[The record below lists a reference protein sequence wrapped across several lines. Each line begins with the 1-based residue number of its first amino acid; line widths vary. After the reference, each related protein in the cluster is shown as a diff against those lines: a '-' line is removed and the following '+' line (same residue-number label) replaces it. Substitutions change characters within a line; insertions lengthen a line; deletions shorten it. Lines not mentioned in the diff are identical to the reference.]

1 MVFGEPSRRELEED
15 LAVARRDA
23 DFQRGLAD
31 GARSN
36 AQQLEKER
44 DDARIIGRIT
54 DVAEHALKQAEK
66 SGEVQ
71 ISAAQ
76 TAEEVVKAR
85 YVDHATAQH
94 ADEMI
99 TEHADAIRMEK
110 GPGWDGEI
118 RDHLDEKF
126 SSDGTYD
133 RVKRDTEADAIRTV
147 AETLREE
154 IRQKEKDRLASPEE
168 QERLRIKAQKLM
180 EESGDASRIREA
192 AQKEAEQIA
201 LEEAQRDIEQ
211 EEEAR
216 KPEYVTGFKSDWREG
231 NQGQRYAQSV
241 RSRLESKW
249 NGKAIE
255 ELEEEIQDEE
265 FKRLREERVKRET
278 EALKQ
283 EKFYA
288 EQLAEF
294 SKGGIETTKIPEG
307 SSLTIYLGEIESFD
321 TRKQNERGNWHNTQG
336 RRVAAKRILKV
347 TALND
352 GRFAVDHDS
361 LEQSDSVYEQAAA
374 IEHGM
379 IIHLGRREIDKSN
392 GDESPR
398 LNEVLREGIVLY
410 YDDDKTDENITDTRL
425 PIANIEI
432 NGTSAL
438 VDIEEARLA
447 S

>member
-1 MVFGEPSRRELEED
+1 MAFGEPSRRDLEAD
-15 LAVARRDA
+15 LAAARRDV
-23 DFQRGLAD
+23 DFQRSLAD

-44 DDARIIGRIT
+44 DDARTIGRIT

-118 RDHLDEKF
+118 RDHLDGKF

-133 RVKRDTEADAIRTV
+133 RVKRDTEADAIRAV

-154 IRQKEKDRLASPEE
+154 IRQKEKNRLASPEE
-168 QERLRIKAQKLM
+168 QERLRVEAQKLM
-180 EESGDASRIREA
+180 EESGDAFRIREA
-192 AQKEAEQIA
+192 TQKEAEQTA
-201 LEEAQRDIEQ
+201 LEEVQRDIEQ

-216 KPEYVTGFKSDWREG
+216 KPEYVTSFKSDWREANEG
-231 NQGQRYAQSV
+231 KRYTTSV
-241 RSRLESKW
+241 RKRLEKKW
-249 NGKAIE
+249 NEAAIE
-255 ELEEEIQDEE
+255 ELEDEIDDEE
-265 FKRLREERVKRET
+265 FKRLRNERVKRET
-278 EALKQ
+278 EALEK
-283 EKFYA
+283 EKFFA

-294 SKGGIETTKIPEG
+294 TKSGIETMDIPQG
-307 SSLTIYLGEIESFD
+307 ASVTLYLGETE
-321 TRKQNERGNWHNTQG
+321 TYEVRKTDERGYG
-336 RRVAAKRILKV
+336 YMAEAKRLLAKRIIKL

-361 LEQSDSVYEQAAA
+361 LEQSGSVYEQAAA
-374 IEHGM
+374 IPHGM
-379 IIHLGRREIDKSN
+379 VIHIGRREIIKSN
-392 GDESPR
+392 GDETPR
-398 LNEVLREGIVLY
+398 LDEMVRQGVVLH
-410 YDDDKTDENITDTRL
+410 YDDDKSDDNIIDTRL

-432 NGTSAL
+432 NGTGAITNL
-438 VDIEEARLA
+438 EETKLA
-447 S
+447 T